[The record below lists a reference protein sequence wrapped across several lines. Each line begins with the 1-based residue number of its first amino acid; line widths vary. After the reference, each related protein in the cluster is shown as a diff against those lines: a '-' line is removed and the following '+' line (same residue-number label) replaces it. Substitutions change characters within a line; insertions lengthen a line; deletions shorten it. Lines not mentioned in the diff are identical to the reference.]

1 MDNVT
6 VFFAITFFVF
16 VVLGIA
22 GMMLYSN
29 VNKEKE
35 ERQNAI
41 KELEEI
47 KKDLEAFLGKKK

>member
-1 MDNVT
+1 M
-6 VFFAITFFVF
+6 I
-16 VVLGIA
+16 
-22 GMMLYSN
+22 YSN

>member
-6 VFFAITFFVF
+6 VFFAITFFIF
-16 VVLGIA
+16 VILGAVWI
-22 GMMLYSN
+22 MIYSN
-29 VNKEKE
+29 FNKEKE